1 MTALLE
7 LVDVSL
13 SFKGVR
19 ALTDVSFA
27 VAQGSICAL
36 IGPNGAGKSSLLN
49 VINGVYRPQRGA
61 VVLDGA
67 PAAVMHPLS
76 AARAGVGRTFQHSA
90 LFRNLTVL
98 DNVLTGLSR
107 KANATFVENMLRIG
121 RFRSE
126 ARAFRRKAEQTL
138 GFLELAPFRD
148 AVVAK
153 LPYGIQKRV
162 DLARALV
169 GDPRL
174 LLLDEP
180 MAGMNH
186 AEKADMSRFIRAA
199 NGELGA
205 TVVIIEHDIGVVMGL
220 SHHVVV
226 LDHGRKV
233 GDGTPEEV
241 RRIPE
246 VITASL
252 GPGR

>member
-1 MTALLE
+1 VGALLE

-13 SFKGVR
+13 SFKGIR

-27 VAQGSICAL
+27 VEQGSICAL

-49 VINGVYRPQRGA
+49 VINGVYRADHGDIVFDRRRA
-61 VVLDGA
+61 T
-67 PAAVMHPLS
+67 VMHPLS
-76 AARAGVGRTFQHSA
+76 AARAGIGRTFQHSA
-90 LFRNLTVL
+90 LFKNLSVL
-98 DNVLTGLSR
+98 DNVLTGMSR
-107 KANATFVENMLRIG
+107 HARSTFVENIFRVG
-121 RFRSE
+121 RYSSE
-126 ARAFRRKAEQTL
+126 DRAFRRKSERIL
-138 GFLELAPFRD
+138 EFLELSPFRD
-148 AVVAK
+148 TVVGK

-174 LLLDEP
+174 LLFDEP

-186 AEKADMSRFIRAA
+186 GEKADMSRFILAA
-199 NGELGA
+199 NRELKA
-205 TVVIIEHDIGVVMGL
+205 TVVLIEHDIGVVMGL

-233 GDGTPEEV
+233 GDGTPDEV

-246 VITASL
+246 VITAYL
-252 GPGR
+252 GPIH